1 MYTYQMVGLAD
12 QNGRT
17 YSSKYGIYSKEKGFI
32 IKPQYISF
40 SKDIEPDK
48 ILFSYQELI
57 NGLFHDDCWK
67 LKVEKTK
74 PKMMTKEEI
83 EKELGYEIEICDS
96 EPINEDEVSKDL
108 YPMNF
113 ESLLES
119 YKNMF
124 ADDRF
129 VSILNSLK

>member
-17 YSSKYGIYSKEKGFI
+17 YVSKYGIYNKENGFV
-32 IKPQYISF
+32 IKPQYIHF
-40 SKDIEPDK
+40 SKETEPDK

-67 LKVEKTK
+67 LKIEKPK

-83 EKELGYEIEICDS
+83 EKELGYEIKICDS
-96 EPINEDEVSKDL
+96 ELMNEDEISKDL

-124 ADDRF
+124 ANDRF